1 MDSLD
6 KQIINY
12 LQKGFPISDTP
23 YADVAQELGC
33 DETTLLQRLQNLLEQ
48 KQLTRF
54 GPMYHAER
62 MGGAF
67 SLVAMKIDAEDFE
80 RVTEQVNS
88 FAEVAHNYQREH
100 DFNMWFVLATESKQR
115 IDEVN
120 TEIEQLTGY
129 AVYNMPKLEEFYIGL
144 ELAIR

>member
-6 KQIINY
+6 KDIINR

-23 YADVAQELGC
+23 YADVARELGC
-33 DETTLLQRLQNLLEQ
+33 DETTLLQRLQGLMEQ

-67 SLVAMKIDAEDFE
+67 SLVAMKIDEEDFE
-80 RVTEQVNS
+80 RVTAQVNS

-100 DFNMWFVLATESKQR
+100 EFNMWFVLATESKQR

-120 TEIEQLTGY
+120 NEIERLTGY
-129 AVYNMPKLEEFYIGL
+129 AVYNMPKLEEFYVGL

>member
-6 KQIINY
+6 KKIINQ

-23 YADVAQELGC
+23 YAEVAEELGC
-33 DETTLLQRLQNLLEQ
+33 NEATLLQRLERLLAE
-48 KQLTRF
+48 KRLTRF

-67 SLVAMKIDAEDFE
+67 SLVAMKVNEEDFA

-100 DFNMWFVLATESKQR
+100 DFNMWFVLATETTAR

-120 TEIEQLTGY
+120 AEIEQLTGY
-129 AVYNMPKLEEFYIGL
+129 RVYNMPKLEEFYVGL
-144 ELAIR
+144 QFEIR